1 MRSIPQALLW
11 ELWARGRLQ
20 IPGFFLLGNVFP
32 LLVFSA
38 LQREGLDPSE
48 QACLIVYTAF
58 LPIMMFQF
66 GVGIMAAQGSL
77 ARLYTAPI
85 STASLVAWHMFPG
98 AALMALEVA
107 VALEV
112 QRQLFHRELVVV
124 GPSLFA
130 FAAWASAQTLVS
142 IPQRTVLSFLRSA
155 APCVLMFLWLQSRFG
170 DWFAQPVHDWREV
183 RLSELLF
190 MIAAVAVSF
199 GLTCRGVARDRC
211 GELSH
216 SSRLYS
222 LWNRILNFRN
232 FRGTVVSPFRSPI
245 EAQLWYE
252 WRYRGLAL
260 PLGTLLTLS
269 IAGCILLV
277 RLLQTRDVA
286 SQLPVLYEGLI
297 FGGGFLS
304 LLAALTGMLAGSTS
318 TGVLVR
324 HHTPAV
330 RDMTGS
336 GNFDQMGHFPATRPL
351 TDLTMANCVLR
362 NVARSVISAWLIWLV
377 TLLLVVFAR
386 AVSNTVIEH
395 PLSPAACWHW
405 YLPLTLV
412 GTWVSMMI
420 TTLMTLTGRFVYLF
434 STLIVV
440 VVLLVSMDIAAQLVL
455 TEVSRNLLLRS
466 LLVSADL
473 LIVTGTL
480 TAFFLARRR
489 QLLEI
494 KTQQHL
500 LITAIGLLLVTWCVT
515 PAGLPVLVYPTLLAL
530 LALALLPFA
539 AAPLAIAWNRHR

>member
-1 MRSIPQALLW
+1 MRSIAQALFW
-11 ELWARGRLQ
+11 ELWERGRLQ

-130 FAAWASAQTLVS
+130 FAAWASAQTLISV
-142 IPQRTVLSFLRSA
+142 PQRTVFRFLRSA
-155 APCVLMFLWLQSRFG
+155 IPCMLMFLWLQSRFG
-170 DWFAQPVHDWREV
+170 DWFSQPVHYWTEV
-183 RLSELLF
+183 RWTELLF
-190 MIAAVAVSF
+190 MMAAVAVSF
-199 GLTCRGVARDRC
+199 GLTCHAVARDRC

-269 IAGCILLV
+269 IAGCILLL
-277 RLLQTRDVA
+277 RLLQTQDVT
-286 SQLPVLYEGLI
+286 SKLPLLYEGLI
-297 FGGGFLS
+297 FGGGLLA
-304 LLAALTGMLAGSTS
+304 LLAALTGMLAGSTA
-318 TGVLVR
+318 TGVQIR
-324 HHTPAV
+324 HHNPAL

-351 TDLTMANCVLR
+351 TDLTMAKCVLR
-362 NVARSVISAWLIWLV
+362 NAAKSVISAWLIWLV
-377 TLLLVVFAR
+377 ALLLVVFA
-386 AVSNTVIEH
+386 AAGTNSVIQH
-395 PLSPAACWHW
+395 PFSPASCWHW

-412 GTWVSMMI
+412 GTWVAMMI
-420 TTLMTLTGRFVYLF
+420 TTLMTLTGRFVYLLSALVAAF
-434 STLIVV
+434 M
-440 VVLLVSMDIAAQLVL
+440 LLVSADVAAQMVL
-455 TEVSRNLLLRS
+455 MEDSRNLLIRS
-466 LLVSADL
+466 LLVAADL
-473 LIVTGTL
+473 LIVTGTM
-480 TAFFLARRR
+480 TAFFLAHRR
-489 QLLEI
+489 QLLE
-494 KTQQHL
+494 TNTLRHL
-500 LITAIGLLLVTWCVT
+500 LISAAGLLLVIWWLT
-515 PAGLPVLVYPTLLAL
+515 PAGLPLLVYATLLAL
-530 LALALLPFA
+530 LAMALLPFA
-539 AAPLAIAWNRHR
+539 AAPLAVAWNRHR

>member
-1 MRSIPQALLW
+1 
-11 ELWARGRLQ
+11 
-20 IPGFFLLGNVFP
+20 
-32 LLVFSA
+32 
-38 LQREGLDPSE
+38 
-48 QACLIVYTAF
+48 
-58 LPIMMFQF
+58 
-66 GVGIMAAQGSL
+66 
-77 ARLYTAPI
+77 
-85 STASLVAWHMFPG
+85 
-98 AALMALEVA
+98 
-107 VALEV
+107 
-112 QRQLFHRELVVV
+112 
-124 GPSLFA
+124 
-130 FAAWASAQTLVS
+130 
-142 IPQRTVLSFLRSA
+142 
-155 APCVLMFLWLQSRFG
+155 
-170 DWFAQPVHDWREV
+170 
-183 RLSELLF
+183 
-190 MIAAVAVSF
+190 
-199 GLTCRGVARDRC
+199 
-211 GELSH
+211 
-216 SSRLYS
+216 
-222 LWNRILNFRN
+222 
-232 FRGTVVSPFRSPI
+232 
-245 EAQLWYE
+245 
-252 WRYRGLAL
+252 
-260 PLGTLLTLS
+260 
-269 IAGCILLV
+269 
-277 RLLQTRDVA
+277 
-286 SQLPVLYEGLI
+286 
-297 FGGGFLS
+297 
-304 LLAALTGMLAGSTS
+304 
-318 TGVLVR
+318 
-324 HHTPAV
+324 
-330 RDMTGS
+330 
-336 GNFDQMGHFPATRPL
+336 
-351 TDLTMANCVLR
+351 MANCVLR

-480 TAFFLARRR
+480 TAFFLAPRR

>member
-11 ELWARGRLQ
+11 ELWARGRIS

-48 QACLIVYTAF
+48 QASLIVYGAF

-130 FAAWASAQTLVS
+130 FAAWASAQTFVS
-142 IPQRTVLSFLRSA
+142 VPQRTVLSFLRSA

-170 DWFAQPVHDWREV
+170 DWFAQPVHDWTEV

-190 MIAAVAVSF
+190 MIAAVAVTF
-199 GLTCRGVARDRC
+199 QLTCRGVARDRC
-211 GELSH
+211 GELTH
-216 SSRLYS
+216 SSLLRR
-222 LWNRILNFRN
+222 LWNRVLSFRN
-232 FRGTVVSPFRSPI
+232 GSRIAASPFGSPV

-252 WRYRGLAL
+252 WQYRGLAL

-269 IAGCILLV
+269 MAGCILLV
-277 RLLQTRDVA
+277 RLLQTRDMT

-297 FGGGFLS
+297 FGGGVLS
-304 LLAALTGMLAGSTS
+304 MLAALTGMLAGSTS
-318 TGVLVR
+318 TGVQVR
-324 HHTPAV
+324 HHNPAV
-330 RDMTGS
+330 RDMTSS
-336 GNFDQMGHFPATRPL
+336 GNFDQMGHFSATRPL

-386 AVSNTVIEH
+386 AGSNSVIEY
-395 PLSPAACWHW
+395 PFSPAACWHW
-405 YLPLTLV
+405 YLPLTLL

-434 STLIVV
+434 STLIGV

-466 LLVSADL
+466 LLVSVDL

-480 TAFFLARRR
+480 SAFFLARRR
-489 QLLEI
+489 QLLE
-494 KTQQHL
+494 TNTLRRL
-500 LITAIGLLLVTWCVT
+500 LISAAGLLLVTWWVT
-515 PAGLPVLVYPTLLAL
+515 PAGLPMPVYTTLLAL

-539 AAPLAIAWNRHR
+539 AAPLAVCWNRHR